1 MDKFTEWVEELRQ
14 RFLKDWDENG
24 KPPLV
29 GRSEEEIVQSFSKL
43 RQFNTSKIF
52 HSPEKG
58 NDADIIGVIAN
69 FSKNGSAANQ
79 FFPTMLKTKIASG
92 TSEDTSRSIYDFF
105 TDEIKNP
112 YFREGETLRDFF
124 LAFKNGDGRF
134 DAQGLRISKI
144 SCTLETYNKKYTKY
158 LTIKADEIREFVK
171 DGILDES
178 MTFYLGDID
187 ELTDTFMIKK
197 DGEEPRMNVFLVRV
211 FDKNV
216 KLFPQAFQIFRIS
229 FSQIFI

>member
-1 MDKFTEWVEELRQ
+1 MKKYFYEKSDVLSWSSNITYGELVSYDMDKFTEWVEELRQ

-79 FFPTMLKTKIASG
+79 FFPTMLKTKIGGG
-92 TSEDTSRSIYDFF
+92 TSEETARSIYDFF
-105 TDEIKNP
+105 TDEMKETFQHVMKRTLYNDSMYLYSKSISSNQIKNP

-158 LTIKADEIREFVK
+158 LTIKADEIREFV
-171 DGILDES
+171 
-178 MTFYLGDID
+178 
-187 ELTDTFMIKK
+187 
-197 DGEEPRMNVFLVRV
+197 
-211 FDKNV
+211 
-216 KLFPQAFQIFRIS
+216 
-229 FSQIFI
+229 